1 MFIFPNFKN
10 ITFSDTFSGNLN
22 HFPSSLPDSP
32 TQMFFIKIKIPSQSF
47 LCFFLCFFL
56 VGFGGG
62 AGREEELQCNWTI
75 FIPRFLKDDI
85 LTCVEKLE
93 ISFRVI
99 IS

>member
-1 MFIFPNFKN
+1 M
-10 ITFSDTFSGNLN
+10 
-22 HFPSSLPDSP
+22 
-32 TQMFFIKIKIPSQSF
+32 
-47 LCFFLCFFL
+47 
-56 VGFGGG
+56 GG